1 MTNEKK
7 QVEVKDGF
15 RVADTIGSYYEI
27 RYGWSGSVCATTT
40 MEQFEDCFDDAKN
53 HGLGYVEIEFY
64 VQDFNEIWAF
74 LTFAPNPKRGRIS
87 ADKLLCDDELFD
99 DFYDGV
105 KDFINY
111 DLRPINSDTSRAMKL
126 LYDGERFHDFGLHCA
141 AVGLASRLDEV
152 ARSWIE
158 VLKGSA
164 TDEDLQRIEDNSK
177 LETCEMTRWGKL
189 VEKIINRENA

>member
-15 RVADTIGSYYEI
+15 RVADTIGSCYEI
-27 RYGWSGSVCATTT
+27 RYGWGGSVCETTT
-40 MEQFEDCFDDAKN
+40 MEQLVDCLDDARR
-53 HGLGYVEIEFY
+53 HGLGFVELEFN
-64 VQDFNEIWAF
+64 VEDFNEVWAF
-74 LTFAPNPKRGRIS
+74 LTFSPNPKRGRIS

-99 DFYDGV
+99 DFYDRV
-105 KDFINY
+105 KYFINY

-126 LYDGERFHDFGLHCA
+126 LYDGERFHDFDLHCA
-141 AVGLASRLDEV
+141 AIGLASRLDEV

-158 VLKGSA
+158 LLKGSA
-164 TDEDLQRIEDNSK
+164 TDDDRQRIEDNAI

>member
-27 RYGWSGSVCATTT
+27 RYGWGGSVCETTT
-40 MEQFEDCFDDAKN
+40 MEQLVDCFDDARR
-53 HGLGYVEIEFY
+53 HGLGFVELEFY
-64 VQDFNEIWAF
+64 VEDFNEIWLF
-74 LTFAPNPKRGRIS
+74 LTFSPNPKRGRIS

-141 AVGLASRLDEV
+141 ASGLASRLDEV